1 MRKAKWSMML
11 GGFLALVQICAYYM
25 SSALDDKTKPK
36 YNDDAVEPYQKWD
49 MEREA
54 QVDGYYI
61 YDNGSE

>member
-36 YNDDAVEPYQKWD
+36 YNDDAVEPY
-49 MEREA
+49 
-54 QVDGYYI
+54 
-61 YDNGSE
+61 